1 MYNNMMSSMVK
12 DHPSVVSKKYLLDA
26 NDRCDSCDAQAYVKV
41 KGLSGE
47 LMFCNH
53 HYNKIM
59 NDKSGYAK
67 MMSFMLEI
75 IDEREKLIENK
86 LTGSSN

>member
-1 MYNNMMSSMVK
+1 MNTMIDEEVK
-12 DHPSVVSKKYLLDA
+12 PKEWQLNAL
-26 NDRCDSCDAQAYVKV
+26 DRCDSCDAQAYVKV

-53 HYNKIM
+53 HYNNIM
-59 NDKSGYAK
+59 NDQEGYAK
-67 MMSFMLEI
+67 MMSFMLEV

-86 LTGSSN
+86 VIGSAN

>member
-1 MYNNMMSSMVK
+1 MIMSNVVQ
-12 DHPSVVSKKYLLDA
+12 DHPSVVSKQYLLDA
-26 NDRCDSCDAQAYVKV
+26 KDRCDSCDAQAYVRIR
-41 KGLSGE
+41 GLSGE

-59 NDKSGYAK
+59 NDQDGYEK
-67 MMSFMLEI
+67 MMSFMLEV

-86 LTGSSN
+86 LTGSAN

>member
-1 MYNNMMSSMVK
+1 MIMSSVVK
-12 DHPSVVSKKYLLDA
+12 DHPSVVLKKYLLNA
-26 NDRCDSCDAQAYVKV
+26 TDRCDSCDAQAYVKV

-47 LMFCNH
+47 LMFCSH

-59 NDKSGYAK
+59 NDKDGYTK
-67 MMSFMLEI
+67 MMSFMLEV